1 MEVVGF
7 LRSQWSLLEVLS
19 ERVES
24 AAQRGQGMLLLLNQV
39 LFMRLCDRW
48 FCPEDQLTGL
58 YSLLFYN
65 ILCYLC
71 HYAAK
76 LFSLRDYSPY
86 IHVSNQSKVRHL
98 AMSVTK
104 VVLDLTK
111 GVTFV
116 ITGVFMLLVF
126 GLEQGLE
133 RFSPTWTYVLLTALY
148 FCITERVC
156 QDKIPVL
163 LSWLSLEALEN
174 LEALWAPVLCRLASS
189 LSSLLMIVV
198 VSFWCSGR
206 ASWGLCL
213 VASYI
218 NVYLGLKAMD
228 RHLKV
233 LLHERSTLGRFRF
246 ATRQEL
252 SGLDDVCSV
261 CLQRMASARVTPCRH
276 MFHGDCLRRSL
287 KDRSTCPMCKQ
298 DLWC

>member
-1 MEVVGF
+1 
-7 LRSQWSLLEVLS
+7 
-19 ERVES
+19 
-24 AAQRGQGMLLLLNQV
+24 
-39 LFMRLCDRW
+39 
-48 FCPEDQLTGL
+48 
-58 YSLLFYN
+58 
-65 ILCYLC
+65 
-71 HYAAK
+71 
-76 LFSLRDYSPY
+76 
-86 IHVSNQSKVRHL
+86 
-98 AMSVTK
+98 
-104 VVLDLTK
+104 
-111 GVTFV
+111 
-116 ITGVFMLLVF
+116 MLLVF